1 MKDTSYV
8 AATGCWTLKSP
19 GFISL
24 SERGGYRQ
32 KVERNRLEIYA
43 ITSTVLDLSY
53 LNSPDNQ
60 CYEHLCLIGL
70 Y

>member
-1 MKDTSYV
+1 MYFLESVLPKRSLMKDTSYV

-32 KVERNRLEIYA
+32 KVEKQIRDIYA
-43 ITSTVLDLSY
+43 ITSAVVVS
-53 LNSPDNQ
+53 
-60 CYEHLCLIGL
+60 LISQL
-70 Y
+70 T